1 MKVNL
6 QKSAFLPVN
15 QLMGQKVQSWI
26 CEYDKNLQ
34 QNKNDHQKSVDAFER
49 FVALFW
55 NSVAHVEEFDE
66 LQKETGARGQAKN
79 DGSKSNSQTSVALKK
94 YYCLPLTTICY

>member
-1 MKVNL
+1 
-6 QKSAFLPVN
+6 
-15 QLMGQKVQSWI
+15 
-26 CEYDKNLQ
+26 
-34 QNKNDHQKSVDAFER
+34 
-49 FVALFW
+49 VALFW

-94 YYCLPLTTICY
+94 YNF